1 MNMDEFNLMIPEGYE
16 ASVNKVFKDHDSWD
30 NVSRNQVDVSEL
42 FDNHDY
48 KEEEREE
55 GW

>member
-1 MNMDEFNLMIPEGYE
+1 MVEEFNIMIPEGYE
-16 ASVNKVFKDHDSWD
+16 GNFDKVWKEHDSWD

-42 FDNHDY
+42 FDNHDE